1 MEDKKEIIVLGVT
14 GGIASGKSTVTSML
28 GDLGAA
34 TISADAIAHELTAP
48 GAPLT
53 VEVLKAFGNEYAVAG
68 KPQTL
73 DRAKIGALVFADAE
87 ARKKLES
94 ITHPPIIAEQERR
107 VTALKEAGSFK
118 LIALEIPLLFEA
130 GMAAHVDKVL
140 VAYSGR
146 KTQIARMTER
156 NPSMPLEEIEARIDA
171 QMPLAEKARQADFM
185 VDTDQPLDDV
195 HRELAGLFDKLTA
208 GKV

>member
-1 MEDKKEIIVLGVT
+1 MEDKKEITVLGVT
-14 GGIASGKSTVTSML
+14 GGIASGKSTVTSIL

-53 VEVLKAFGNEYAVAG
+53 LEVLKAFGNEYAVAG
-68 KPQTL
+68 KKDTL
-73 DRAKIGALVFADAE
+73 DRAKLAAHVFADPE

-107 VTALKEAGSFK
+107 VAGLREAASFR

-140 VAYSGR
+140 VAYCGR
-146 KTQIARMTER
+146 KTQIARLQER
-156 NPSMPLEEIEARIDA
+156 NPSLPMEEVEARIDA

-185 VDTDQPLDDV
+185 VDTDQPLDEV
-195 HRELAGLFDKLTA
+195 HRQLAFLFDKLAA

>member
-1 MEDKKEIIVLGVT
+1 MEDKKNIPVLGIT
-14 GGIASGKSTVTSML
+14 GGIASGKSTVTAML
-28 GDLGAA
+28 GELGAA

-53 VEVLKAFGNEYAVAG
+53 AEIIESFGPEYASGDSGA
-68 KPQTL
+68 L
-73 DRAKIGALVFADAE
+73 DRAKLASCIFADPE
-87 ARKKLES
+87 ARRRLES

-107 VTALKEAGSFK
+107 VTALKDSQSFK

-140 VAYSGR
+140 VAYCAR
-146 KTQIARMTER
+146 KTQLARLAER
-156 NPSMPLEEIEARIDA
+156 YPTLPQAELDARIDS
-171 QMPLAEKARQADFM
+171 QMPLTEKARLADYV

-195 HRELAGLFDKLTA
+195 RRQLSMLFDKLA
-208 GKV
+208 SGKV

>member
-1 MEDKKEIIVLGVT
+1 MEDKKEITVLGVT

-53 VEVLKAFGNEYAVAG
+53 AEVLKAFGNEYAVKG
-68 KPQTL
+68 KKDTL
-73 DRAKIGALVFADAE
+73 DRAKLAAHIFADTD

-107 VTALKEAGSFK
+107 VAALKDSGSFR

-140 VAYSGR
+140 VAYCAK
-146 KTQIARMTER
+146 KTQIARLTER
-156 NPSMPLEEIEARIDA
+156 NPSMPMEEVEARIDS

-185 VDTDQPLDDV
+185 VDTDQPADEV
-195 HRELAGLFDKLTA
+195 HRQLAFLFDKLAA

>member
-1 MEDKKEIIVLGVT
+1 MEDKKEIPVLGVT
-14 GGIASGKSTVTSML
+14 GGIASGKSTVTSIL

-53 VEVLKAFGNEYAVAG
+53 LEVLKAFGEEYAAAG
-68 KPQTL
+68 KTDTL
-73 DRAKIGALVFADAE
+73 DRGKLAAHVFADPE

-107 VTALKEAGSFK
+107 VAALKDAASFK

-140 VAYSGR
+140 VAYCGR
-146 KTQIARMTER
+146 KTQIARLSER
-156 NPSMPLEEIEARIDA
+156 NPSLPMEEVEARIDS

-185 VDTDQPLDDV
+185 VDTDQSLDDV
-195 HRELAGLFDKLTA
+195 HRELSGLFDKLAA

>member
-1 MEDKKEIIVLGVT
+1 MEDKKEITVLGVT

-53 VEVLKAFGNEYAVAG
+53 AEVLKAFGNEYAVKG
-68 KPQTL
+68 KKDTL
-73 DRAKIGALVFADAE
+73 DRAKLAAHIFADTD

-107 VTALKEAGSFK
+107 VAALKDSGSFR

-140 VAYSGR
+140 
-146 KTQIARMTER
+146 
-156 NPSMPLEEIEARIDA
+156 
-171 QMPLAEKARQADFM
+171 
-185 VDTDQPLDDV
+185 
-195 HRELAGLFDKLTA
+195 
-208 GKV
+208 